1 MIGDESSGRSSLVAR
16 IVRGVKASF
25 AAQILYMLSNAV
37 LIVVLTRL
45 FLSPESFGRLYF
57 ALSVLGVVG
66 IFASLGLPKST
77 ARYVNEYAE
86 KDPQQLRYIIR
97 WSMVFLAVL
106 VAIVATVLIVSSDA
120 LARWLGEPIA
130 PFLLVGAAYLAAR
143 AFSGHLSMIL
153 QGFNRITWS
162 AALTAIDGVGR
173 VVVAVALVAAGFG
186 ALGAL
191 WGYVA
196 GYTLAVL
203 VGGVLVYRYYYARFA
218 EAAEPETGLARRLLE
233 YSVPLTATKGAGVI
247 DSKLDSVLIGI
258 LLNTSA
264 VGFYIVAKQVSDV
277 LSAPAGAFG
286 TSLSPA
292 LGEQKARQNV
302 ERASRLY
309 TESLRYVLLLYIPAA
324 AGLILVAEP
333 VIRLVFGSD
342 YLPAVP
348 VLQVLSVFVVA
359 YAVTKITSDG
369 LDYFGRARS
378 RAIAKGG
385 MAVSNVVLNLLLIPV
400 FGVVG
405 AAVATVITFTAYTLV
420 NVYFIHQELT
430 LDFRGIVRDLALISL
445 ITLAMGAAVV
455 VAVPYVSGPFTLAG
469 VVLLGG
475 LVWMGLSVLSGMLD
489 VRRLGSYLL

>member
-1 MIGDESSGRSSLVAR
+1 MLDDDSRGQSSLVAR

-25 AAQILYMLSNAV
+25 AAQILYMLSTA
-37 LIVVLTRL
+37 LLVVILTRL
-45 FLSPESFGRLYF
+45 YLSPESFGRLFF

-86 KDPQQLRYIIR
+86 RDPTQLRYIIR
-97 WSMVFLAVL
+97 WSVAFLALLAAV
-106 VAIVATVLIVSSDA
+106 VGVVIVVVSEP
-120 LARWLGEPIA
+120 LARWLGEPIG

-143 AFSGHLSMIL
+143 AFSGHFSMIL

-162 AALTAIDGVGR
+162 ATVTAIDGVGR

-196 GYTLAVL
+196 GYAIAAL
-203 VGGVLVYRYYYARFA
+203 VGGALVYRYYYAGLA
-218 EAAEPETGLARRLLE
+218 EAVEPEAGLARRLVE

-247 DSKLDSVLIGI
+247 DGKLDSVLIGV

-264 VGFYIVAKQVSDV
+264 VGFYIVAKQVADV

-292 LGEQKARQNV
+292 LGEQKAQQNV
-302 ERASRLY
+302 ARASRLY
-309 TESLRYVLLLYIPAA
+309 AESLRYVLLLYIPAA
-324 AGLILVAEP
+324 AGLILVAAP
-333 VIRLVFGSD
+333 VIRLVFGAD

-348 VLQVLSVFVVA
+348 VLQVLSVFTVA

-369 LDYFGRARS
+369 LDYLGRARS
-378 RAIAKGG
+378 RAIAKAG

-400 FGVVG
+400 LGVVG
-405 AAVATVITFTAYTLV
+405 AAVATAITFTAYTFV
-420 NVYFIHQELT
+420 NVYFIHQELS
-430 LDFRGIVRDLALISL
+430 LDVRGIARDLMLISL
-445 ITLAMGAAVV
+445 ITLVMAAAVV
-455 VAVPYVSGPFTLAG
+455 VVVPYVSGPVTLAG

-475 LVWMGLSVLSGMLD
+475 GVWMVLSVLSGMLD
-489 VRRLGSYLL
+489 LRRLESYLL